1 MNVYTRGFF
10 VRWKEEAVSSST
22 YRKGAIGT
30 RRIPP
35 LFSFLF
41 WSPSLCVEAA
51 FYVYLSRVWV
61 VVGVIEEGVTKAGR
75 WFFPSLNEKNRTARN
90 LCTFSLPPHLA
101 VYLDFVYALF
111 GNWETRGK
119 LRASLLSPI
128 LCVLPILARHK
139 AKVFPPTFNLVAYI
153 WRTVSEGGSACPQ
166 KLWGWHNRWNV
177 NTQRALSP
185 NSCQQYNIIWTICVR
200 IPLTIAGWIYFSPL
214 RLCGGGGL
222 VRIRRHPGH
231 MLPSQ
236 PSPHTL
242 ISPMRVQPFTFSIP
256 TNIGPTVELWIY

>member
-1 MNVYTRGFF
+1 LCTLY
-10 VRWKEEAVSSST
+10 S
-22 YRKGAIGT
+22 AIGKLEESWE
-30 RRIPP
+30 R
-35 LFSFLF
+35 LFFLQYSAS
-41 WSPSLCVEAA
+41 SPFSP
-51 FYVYLSRVWV
+51 
-61 VVGVIEEGVTKAGR
+61 GTKQ
-75 WFFPSLNEKNRTARN
+75 
-90 LCTFSLPPHLA
+90 
-101 VYLDFVYALF
+101 
-111 GNWETRGK
+111 
-119 LRASLLSPI
+119 
-128 LCVLPILARHK
+128 
-139 AKVFPPTFNLVAYI
+139 KVFPPTFNLVAYI

-177 NTQRALSP
+177 NIQRALSP
-185 NSCQQYNIIWTICVR
+185 NSCQQSNIIWTICVR